1 MSNRDLIEKFY
12 QSFAAKDANGML
24 SCYHPEIRFEDPA
37 FGILDG
43 KRAGDM
49 WRMLLSNK
57 KSNVVVHFS
66 DVIADDRSGSARWT
80 ADYVFSQS
88 GRKVHNIIN
97 AKFEFKDN
105 LIVRHTD
112 SFDLYRW
119 SKQALGISGWLL
131 GWTPLFKKKLQQ
143 KTNGLLDGFLKK
155 ESGM

>member
-12 QSFAAKDANGML
+12 QSFAAKDAIGML

-37 FGILDG
+37 FGVLTG

-66 DVIADDRSGSARWT
+66 DVIADDRSGSAQWT

-88 GRKVHNIIN
+88 GRKVHNIISAN
-97 AKFEFKDN
+97 FEFKDG
-105 LIVRHTD
+105 LIIRHTD
-112 SFDLYRW
+112 HFDLYRW
-119 SKQALGISGWLL
+119 SKQALGLSGWLL
-131 GWTPLFKKKLQQ
+131 GWTPLFRKKLQQ
-143 KTNGLLDGFLKK
+143 KTNSLLDSFLRKK
-155 ESGM
+155 M